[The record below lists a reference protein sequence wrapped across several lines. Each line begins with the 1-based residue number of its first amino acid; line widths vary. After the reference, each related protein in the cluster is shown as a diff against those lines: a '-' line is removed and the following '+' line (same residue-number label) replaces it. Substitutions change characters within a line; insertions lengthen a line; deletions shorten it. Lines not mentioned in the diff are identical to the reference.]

1 MPAGTR
7 HARPAA
13 LTRPDF
19 PARSASVLPQTRR
32 QFLRHATGAGLAA
45 AAASALAQDEEPIL
59 RLPVTPSGIPT
70 MWLGAVTPTSAVV
83 KAKLPRG
90 ARARLLVR
98 PVESGAGELAFG
110 PEYLGGAAVAT
121 FRVAGLSAA
130 TRYTYALEVE
140 GKPSIYPPGVL
151 RTFPEE
157 GKPASVKF
165 AFGVYLVIWT
175 VGVSAALTNACGL
188 GIANLTGNALP
199 QSWGAVLHSLIGF
212 AFVYLGGYGK
222 FEKLMKV
229 LVGVMGFSILVCAA
243 LTMNNPG
250 PALTGLVLPTIPGG
264 SGTYVLSLIGGIGG
278 SVTMLS
284 YNYWMREEGM
294 RGSGYLSYVRGDVA
308 VAYVFTA
315 LFGIS
320 IMLIANTAFFV
331 PGVALKDAEAVPR
344 MAAFLGTILG
354 PFGIWAYGLGFWA
367 AVFASLLGVWQSV
380 PYLYADIYGVMKGLS
395 VAAREDI
402 TKVTSRPYQLGLIF
416 ISLVPLPLAFTGAP
430 LLVIVTYTVIG
441 SLFVPFLAG
450 TLLYLNNKV
459 DWADRDVPKNA
470 LMTNVL
476 LVAILVLFLFVGA
489 QEAMNALKRI
499 MG

>member
-1 MPAGTR
+1 MSNPSAPKPAPTV
-7 HARPAA
+7 
-13 LTRPDF
+13 
-19 PARSASVLPQTRR
+19 S
-32 QFLRHATGAGLAA
+32 FLKLAGPGLVVAATGIGSGDVV
-45 AAASALAQDEEPIL
+45 SATVGGA
-59 RLPVTPSGIPT
+59 RYGIVLL
-70 MWLGAVTPTSAVV
+70 WAIALGAFFKFVLSE
-83 KAKLPRG
+83 G
-90 ARARLLVR
+90 IARWQ
-98 PVESGAGELAFG
+98 LATG
-110 PEYLGGAAVAT
+110 QTVI
-121 FRVAGLSAA
+121 
-130 TRYTYALEVE
+130 E
-140 GKPSIYPPGVL
+140 GWAEHL
-151 RTFPEE
+151 H
-157 GKPASVKF
+157 ASVKIV
-165 AFGVYLVIWT
+165 FGVYLVLWT
-175 VGVSAALTNACGL
+175 IAVSAALTNACGL
-188 GIANLTGNALP
+188 GLANLTGGAVP
-199 QSWGAVLHSLIGF
+199 QSWGAVLHSLVGF

-222 FEKLMKV
+222 FEKLMKL

-294 RGSGYLSYVRGDVA
+294 RGSGFLSYVRGDVA
-308 VAYVFTA
+308 VAYIFTA

-380 PYLYADIYGVMKGLS
+380 PYLYADIYGVLKGLS
-395 VAAREDI
+395 FEAREEI

-459 DWADRDVPKNA
+459 DWADKDVPKNA
-470 LMTNVL
+470 MTTNVL
-476 LVAILVLFLFVGA
+476 LAAILVLFLFVGA
-489 QEAMNALKRI
+489 QEAMGALKRI

>member
-1 MPAGTR
+1 VSNPSAPKPAPTV
-7 HARPAA
+7 
-13 LTRPDF
+13 
-19 PARSASVLPQTRR
+19 S
-32 QFLRHATGAGLAA
+32 FLKLAGPGLVVAATGIGSGDVV
-45 AAASALAQDEEPIL
+45 SATVGGA
-59 RLPVTPSGIPT
+59 RYGIVLL
-70 MWLGAVTPTSAVV
+70 WAIALGAFFKFVLSE
-83 KAKLPRG
+83 G
-90 ARARLLVR
+90 IARWQ
-98 PVESGAGELAFG
+98 LATG
-110 PEYLGGAAVAT
+110 QTVI
-121 FRVAGLSAA
+121 
-130 TRYTYALEVE
+130 E
-140 GKPSIYPPGVL
+140 GWAEHL
-151 RTFPEE
+151 H
-157 GKPASVKF
+157 ASVKIV
-165 AFGVYLVIWT
+165 FGVYLVLWT
-175 VGVSAALTNACGL
+175 IAVSAALTNACGL
-188 GIANLTGNALP
+188 GLANLTGGAVS

-212 AFVYLGGYGK
+212 VFVYLGGYGK
-222 FEKLMKV
+222 FEKLMKI

-243 LTMNNPG
+243 FTMDQPG
-250 PALTGLVLPTIPGG
+250 AALQGLVLPTIPGG

-459 DWADRDVPKNA
+459 DWPDRDVPKNA